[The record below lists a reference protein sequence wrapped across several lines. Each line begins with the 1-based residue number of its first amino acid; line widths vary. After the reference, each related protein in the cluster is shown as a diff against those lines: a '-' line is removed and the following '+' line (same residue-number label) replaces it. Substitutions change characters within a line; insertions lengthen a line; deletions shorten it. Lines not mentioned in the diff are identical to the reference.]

1 MSGRR
6 ELRALG
12 YFSEGG
18 GRRELGRSL
27 GGKGGEWS
35 AYLGP
40 SSFAAAAAAALAA
53 ASAAALAFSAAIFC
67 SFAAAS
73 ACLRSS

>member
-53 ASAAALAFSAAIFC
+53 AVAFSAAIFC